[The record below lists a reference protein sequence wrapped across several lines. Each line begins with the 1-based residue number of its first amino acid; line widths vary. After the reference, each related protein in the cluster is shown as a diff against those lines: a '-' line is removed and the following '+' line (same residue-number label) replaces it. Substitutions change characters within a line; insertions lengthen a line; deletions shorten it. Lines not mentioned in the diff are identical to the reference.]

1 MTLSR
6 WSLPRSLAM
15 PLPLL
20 AALAWSLL
28 PLLWQLLTSL
38 RTPEA
43 LVLQGPAAWLQG
55 WTLENYRLV
64 LLGDPPFLRYLVN
77 SSLVGAT
84 TTALTLLLAIPAA
97 YGLQRQQAGLRRAVT
112 LLLLAVAMFPY
123 VLLFLALLELA
134 RALGWGNQLLALAV
148 PYAGLSLPLA
158 VLLLQA
164 AFADLPPE
172 LEDAARLEGLNLWQR
187 LRWVLLPLLTPAI
200 ASTAI
205 LVFLFS
211 WNEYPIALTW
221 ISRTD
226 LLPLPVAMAR
236 IAGSS
241 VYAVPYGAFA
251 AATVLGALPL
261 LLLVLVFQRQIVSG
275 LTQGAVQG

>member
-1 MTLSR
+1 
-6 WSLPRSLAM
+6 M
-15 PLPLL
+15 PIALPLL
-20 AALAWSLL
+20 AALTWSLL

-43 LVLQGPAAWLQG
+43 LVLQGPQAWLQG
-55 WTLENYRLV
+55 WTLANYRQV
-64 LLGDPPFLRYLVN
+64 LQGDPPFWRYLFN
-77 SSLVGAT
+77 SSLVGAAST
-84 TTALTLLLAIPAA
+84 GLTLLLAIPAA
-97 YGLQRQQAGLRRAVT
+97 YGLQRQRPALRGGIS
-112 LLLLAVAMFPY
+112 LLLLAAAMFPY

-134 RALGWGNQLLALAV
+134 RALGWGNHLLALAL

-158 VLLLQA
+158 VLLLRA
-164 AFADLPPE
+164 AFADLPAE

-187 LRWVLLPLLTPAI
+187 LHRVLLPLLAPAI

-221 ISRTD
+221 ISRND
-226 LLPLPVAMAR
+226 LLTLPVAMAR

-251 AATVLGALPL
+251 AATVLGGLPL
-261 LLLVLVFQRQIVSG
+261 LALVLVFQRQIVSG
-275 LTQGAVQG
+275 LTQGAVKG

>member
-1 MTLSR
+1 MNAAMKGPG
-6 WSLPRSLAM
+6 PRL
-15 PLPLL
+15 LLL
-20 AALAWSLL
+20 AVLLWSLL

-43 LVLQGPAAWLQG
+43 LVLHSPAGWLSG
-55 WTLENYRLV
+55 WTLANYRQV
-64 LLGDPPFLRYLVN
+64 LLGQPPFWRYLLN
-77 SSLVGAT
+77 SSLVGAAST
-84 TTALTLLLAIPAA
+84 GLTLALAIPAA
-97 YGLQRQQAGLRRAVT
+97 YGLQQQQRQLQRLIT
-112 LLLLAVAMFPY
+112 LALLGAAMFPY

-134 RALGWGNQLLALAV
+134 RQLGWGNQLLALAV

-158 VLLLQA
+158 ILLLKA
-164 AFADLPPE
+164 AFAAIPPE

-187 LRWVLLPLLTPAI
+187 LRRVLLPLLAPTM

-221 ISRTD
+221 ISKAE
-226 LLPLPVAMAR
+226 LLTLPTAMAR

-251 AATVLGALPL
+251 AATVLGGLPL
-261 LLLVLVFQRQIVSG
+261 LGLVLVFQRQIVSG
-275 LTQGAVQG
+275 LTQGAVKG

>member
-1 MTLSR
+1 MTRLTLS
-6 WSLPRSLAM
+6 
-15 PLPLL
+15 LL

-38 RTPEA
+38 RSPEA
-43 LVLQGPAAWLQG
+43 LVLQGPGAWLQG
-55 WTLENYRLV
+55 WTLANYRLV
-64 LLGDPPFLRYLVN
+64 LLGDPPFLRYLLN
-77 SSLVGAT
+77 SSLVGAAS
-84 TTALTLLLAIPAA
+84 TALTLLLAIPAA
-97 YGLQRQQAGLRRAVT
+97 YGLQRQRAGLRRAVT

-187 LRWVLLPLLTPAI
+187 LRWVLLPLLMPAI

-226 LLPLPVAMAR
+226 LLTLPVAMAR

-275 LTQGAVQG
+275 LTQGAVKG